1 MVTIKRIIL
10 LSPFVIPMR
19 LVVDTCSEVHI
30 AGRGKPAAGH
40 RSAEP
45 STPCLRSR
53 GDPASSTAVCFG
65 VGGGGWLP
73 KTEAAPAP
81 WAGAGGIWCA
91 AGTEQADGDQK
102 KEEKP
107 SAKLLDPYRELF
119 SSIPISPAKPKG
131 VERLL
136 ARDLGL
142 TVSPEFCK
150 PSPLL

>member
-1 MVTIKRIIL
+1 MVTSRYCSCAGRGQVTMVTIKRIIL

-65 VGGGGWLP
+65 VCVGGVGSPKQKRLQLP
-73 KTEAAPAP
+73 GLGREGSGVPQAQSKLM
-81 WAGAGGIWCA
+81 
-91 AGTEQADGDQK
+91 GTK
-102 KEEKP
+102 RRKRN
-107 SAKLLDPYRELF
+107 LLPNCW
-119 SSIPISPAKPKG
+119 I
-131 VERLL
+131 
-136 ARDLGL
+136 L
-142 TVSPEFCK
+142 TGSF
-150 PSPLL
+150 SPLFLFPLQNLRGWNAF